1 MKLPF
6 KRLISLFA
14 GTALAGLVQAADLT
28 EIRIAVPDLSA
39 GSQHS
44 GGGVTDVLQSQ
55 QIFEKAFADQGIK
68 IQWNY
73 FKGAGPVINEAFANG
88 QVDLAYLGD
97 LAAIIGR
104 SNGLDTRLLSASAR
118 GVKHYLAVVPGS
130 GIKTLQDLKGKRV
143 AVFRG
148 TASQLSFDTALAS
161 QGLSEKDLKVINLD
175 FSAAIAAL
183 AAKQIDATWGGS
195 GLTALQAKG
204 LAEIPLTTKD
214 IGGAGSV
221 QAVLVGSAKFVDEH
235 PQAVATLLKA
245 QQQAVQ
251 WLTDDNNKQ
260 AYIDLVSGLASYP
273 PVILTNDLKDQKL
286 SEIFP
291 STLDPVFLGKLQD
304 AVDLASKERLIRKPF
319 QVSDWV
325 APNLAAA
332 GLSLSQASPLPQGNA
347 FQLGE
352 RACPR
357 CGLQTATLTC
367 CLSTSTSVSIIA
379 FAAGDNRDPVRLTIP
394 QRALMVSRFCG
405 RLRQCSSTSE
415 PWAMS
420 SANASSVPTPIASDC
435 STIFTSAGKCSV

>member
-6 KRLISLFA
+6 KRLIALFA
-14 GTALAGLVQAADLT
+14 GTALAGWVQAAELK

-44 GGGVTDVLQSQ
+44 GGGITDVLRDQ

-88 QVDLAYLGD
+88 QLDLAYLGD

-104 SNGLDTRLLSASAR
+104 SNGLDTRLLSATAR
-118 GVKHYLAVVPGS
+118 GVKQYLGVVPGS

-148 TASQLSFDTALAS
+148 TATQLSFNSALAS

-175 FSAAIAAL
+175 FSAASAAL
-183 AAKQIDATWGGS
+183 AARQIDATWGS
-195 GLTALQAKG
+195 SSLSALQAKG
-204 LAEIPLTTKD
+204 LAELPLTTKD
-214 IGGAGSV
+214 LGGAGSI
-221 QAVLVGSAKFVDEH
+221 QAVLVGSGKFVDEH
-235 PQAVATLLKA
+235 PDVVAKLLKA

-273 PVILTNDLKDQKL
+273 PVILGNDLKNEKL
-286 SEIFP
+286 SELFP
-291 STLDPVFLGKLQD
+291 STLDPVFLGKLQES
-304 AVDLASKERLIRKPF
+304 VDLATKERLIRKSF

-325 APNLAAA
+325 APNLQAA
-332 GLSLSQASPLPQGNA
+332 GL
-347 FQLGE
+347 
-352 RACPR
+352 
-357 CGLQTATLTC
+357 
-367 CLSTSTSVSIIA
+367 
-379 FAAGDNRDPVRLTIP
+379 
-394 QRALMVSRFCG
+394 
-405 RLRQCSSTSE
+405 
-415 PWAMS
+415 
-420 SANASSVPTPIASDC
+420 
-435 STIFTSAGKCSV
+435 

>member
-6 KRLISLFA
+6 KRLITLFA
-14 GTALAGLVQAADLT
+14 GTALAGLVHAAELK

-44 GGGVTDVLQSQ
+44 GGGITDVLREQ

-88 QVDLAYLGD
+88 QVDVAYLGD

-118 GVKHYLAVVPGS
+118 DIKQYLGVVPGS
-130 GIKTLQDLKGKRV
+130 GIQTLQDLKGKRV

-148 TASQLSFDTALAS
+148 TATQLSFDAALAS

-175 FSAAIAAL
+175 FNAAGAAL

-195 GLTALQAKG
+195 SLSALQAKG
-204 LAEIPLTTKD
+204 LAQIPLTTKD
-214 IGGAGSV
+214 LGGAGSV
-221 QAVLVGSAKFVDEH
+221 QGVLVGSKQFVDGH
-235 PQAVATLLKA
+235 PDAVAKLLKA

-251 WLTDDNNKQ
+251 WLTDDSNKQ
-260 AYIDLVSGLASYP
+260 AYITLVSERASYP
-273 PVILTNDLKDQKL
+273 PLILTNDLKDQTL

-291 STLDPVFLGKLQD
+291 STLDPVFLAKLQG
-304 AVDLASKERLIRKPF
+304 AVDLAAKEKLIRKPF

-332 GLSLSQASPLPQGNA
+332 GL
-347 FQLGE
+347 
-352 RACPR
+352 
-357 CGLQTATLTC
+357 
-367 CLSTSTSVSIIA
+367 
-379 FAAGDNRDPVRLTIP
+379 
-394 QRALMVSRFCG
+394 
-405 RLRQCSSTSE
+405 
-415 PWAMS
+415 
-420 SANASSVPTPIASDC
+420 
-435 STIFTSAGKCSV
+435 

>member
-14 GTALAGLVQAADLT
+14 GTALAGLVHAADLK

-118 GVKHYLAVVPGS
+118 GVKHYLGVVPGS

-148 TASQLSFDTALAS
+148 TASQLSFDSALAS

-175 FSAAIAAL
+175 FNAAGAAL
-183 AAKQIDATWGGS
+183 AARAAMA
-195 GLTALQAKG
+195 ALKSR
-204 LAEIPLTTKD
+204 LTTLRSFSLKPWL
-214 IGGAGSV
+214 AN
-221 QAVLVGSAKFVDEH
+221 AVSNDNWL
-235 PQAVATLLKA
+235 AV
-245 QQQAVQ
+245 
-251 WLTDDNNKQ
+251 
-260 AYIDLVSGLASYP
+260 
-273 PVILTNDLKDQKL
+273 
-286 SEIFP
+286 
-291 STLDPVFLGKLQD
+291 
-304 AVDLASKERLIRKPF
+304 
-319 QVSDWV
+319 
-325 APNLAAA
+325 
-332 GLSLSQASPLPQGNA
+332 
-347 FQLGE
+347 
-352 RACPR
+352 PR
-357 CGLQTATLTC
+357 NTAT
-367 CLSTSTSVSIIA
+367 
-379 FAAGDNRDPVRLTIP
+379 RLP
-394 QRALMVSRFCG
+394 LRSCKVLMP
-405 RLRQCSSTSE
+405 E
-415 PWAMS
+415 PGT
-420 SANASSVPTPIASDC
+420 TPR
-435 STIFTSAGKCSV
+435 

>member
-6 KRLISLFA
+6 KRLITLLAS
-14 GTALAGLVQAADLT
+14 TALAGLVQAADLK
-28 EIRIAVPDLSA
+28 EIRIAVPDLST

-44 GGGVTDVLQSQ
+44 GGGITDVLRQQ

-118 GVKHYLAVVPGS
+118 DIKQYLGVVPGS

-148 TASQLSFDTALAS
+148 TASQLSFDSALAS

-175 FSAAIAAL
+175 FNAAGAAL
-183 AAKQIDATWGGS
+183 AAKQIDATWGGAN
-195 GLTALQAKG
+195 LNALQAKG

-214 IGGAGSV
+214 LGGAGSV
-221 QAVLVGSAKFVDEH
+221 QSVLVGSGKFVDEH
-235 PQAVATLLKA
+235 PEIITQLLKV

-260 AYIDLVSGLASYP
+260 AYIDLVAGLASYP
-273 PVILTNDLKDQKL
+273 PVILSNDLKNEKL
-286 SEIFP
+286 SALFP

-304 AVDLASKERLIRKPF
+304 AVDLASKERLIRKSF

-325 APNLAAA
+325 APNLSAA
-332 GLSLSQASPLPQGNA
+332 GL
-347 FQLGE
+347 
-352 RACPR
+352 
-357 CGLQTATLTC
+357 
-367 CLSTSTSVSIIA
+367 
-379 FAAGDNRDPVRLTIP
+379 
-394 QRALMVSRFCG
+394 
-405 RLRQCSSTSE
+405 
-415 PWAMS
+415 
-420 SANASSVPTPIASDC
+420 
-435 STIFTSAGKCSV
+435 

>member
-6 KRLISLFA
+6 KRLITLLAS
-14 GTALAGLVQAADLT
+14 TALAGLVQAADLK

-44 GGGVTDVLQSQ
+44 GGGITDVLHQQ

-118 GVKHYLAVVPGS
+118 DIKQYLGVVPGS

-148 TASQLSFDTALAS
+148 TASQLSFDSALAS

-175 FSAAIAAL
+175 FNAAGAAL
-183 AAKQIDATWGGS
+183 AAKQIDATWGGAN
-195 GLTALQAKG
+195 LNALQAKG

-214 IGGAGSV
+214 LGGAGSV
-221 QAVLVGSAKFVDEH
+221 QSVLVGSGKFVDEH
-235 PQAVATLLKA
+235 PEIITQLLKV

-260 AYIDLVSGLASYP
+260 AYIDLVAGLASYP
-273 PVILTNDLKDQKL
+273 PVILSNDLKNEKL
-286 SEIFP
+286 SALFP

-304 AVDLASKERLIRKPF
+304 SVDLASKERLIRKSF

-325 APNLAAA
+325 APNLSAA
-332 GLSLSQASPLPQGNA
+332 GL
-347 FQLGE
+347 
-352 RACPR
+352 
-357 CGLQTATLTC
+357 
-367 CLSTSTSVSIIA
+367 
-379 FAAGDNRDPVRLTIP
+379 
-394 QRALMVSRFCG
+394 
-405 RLRQCSSTSE
+405 
-415 PWAMS
+415 
-420 SANASSVPTPIASDC
+420 
-435 STIFTSAGKCSV
+435 

>member
-6 KRLISLFA
+6 KRLITLVA
-14 GTALAGLVQAADLT
+14 GTALAGLVQAADLK

-39 GSQHS
+39 GTQNS
-44 GGGVTDVLQSQ
+44 GGGVTDVLRSQ

-73 FKGAGPVINEAFANG
+73 FKGAGPVINEAFAND

-104 SNGLDTRLLSASAR
+104 SNGLDTRLLSATAR
-118 GVKHYLAVVPGS
+118 GVKQYLGVVPGS

-148 TASQLSFDTALAS
+148 TATQLSLNGALAS
-161 QGLSEKDLKVINLD
+161 QGLSEKDLKIINLD
-175 FSAAIAAL
+175 FNAAVAAL

-195 GLTALQAKG
+195 NLSSLQAKG

-214 IGGAGSV
+214 LGGAGSV
-221 QAVLVGSAKFVDEH
+221 QAVLVGSGKFVDAH
-235 PQAVATLLKA
+235 PEVVAKLLKA

-260 AYIDLVSGLASYP
+260 AYIELVSGLASYP

-325 APNLAAA
+325 VPGLAAA
-332 GLSLSQASPLPQGNA
+332 G
-347 FQLGE
+347 
-352 RACPR
+352 
-357 CGLQTATLTC
+357 
-367 CLSTSTSVSIIA
+367 I
-379 FAAGDNRDPVRLTIP
+379 
-394 QRALMVSRFCG
+394 
-405 RLRQCSSTSE
+405 
-415 PWAMS
+415 
-420 SANASSVPTPIASDC
+420 
-435 STIFTSAGKCSV
+435 

>member
-6 KRLISLFA
+6 KRLITLAA
-14 GTALAGLVQAADLT
+14 GTALAGLVHAADLK

-39 GSQHS
+39 GTQNS
-44 GGGVTDVLQSQ
+44 GGGLTDVLRSQ

-104 SNGLDTRLLSASAR
+104 SNGLDTRLLSATAR
-118 GVKHYLAVVPGS
+118 GVKQYLGVVPGS

-148 TASQLSFDTALAS
+148 TATQLSLNGALAS
-161 QGLSEKDLKVINLD
+161 QGLSEKDLKIINLD
-175 FSAAIAAL
+175 FNAAVAAL

-195 GLTALQAKG
+195 NLSSLQAKG

-214 IGGAGSV
+214 LGDAGSI
-221 QAVLVGSAKFVDEH
+221 QAVLVGSGTFVDAH
-235 PQAVATLLKA
+235 PEVVAKLLKA

-304 AVDLASKERLIRKPF
+304 AVDLASKERLIRKSF

-325 APNLAAA
+325 VPGLAAA
-332 GLSLSQASPLPQGNA
+332 
-347 FQLGE
+347 QL
-352 RACPR
+352 
-357 CGLQTATLTC
+357 
-367 CLSTSTSVSIIA
+367 
-379 FAAGDNRDPVRLTIP
+379 
-394 QRALMVSRFCG
+394 
-405 RLRQCSSTSE
+405 
-415 PWAMS
+415 
-420 SANASSVPTPIASDC
+420 
-435 STIFTSAGKCSV
+435 